1 VDPDFIPLGSPVWFD
16 TSLPGDDSMR
26 PYRRLVFA
34 QDTGGAI
41 RGPVRADLFLGFGE
55 NAERIAGGM
64 RQRGKLYVLLP
75 AEREL
80 N

>member
-1 VDPDFIPLGSPVWFD
+1 
-16 TSLPGDDSMR
+16 M
-26 PYRRLVFA
+26 FA

-41 RGPVRADLFLGFGE
+41 RGPARADLFLGFGE
-55 NAERIAGGM
+55 EAERIAGAM

-75 AEREL
+75 APRTL